1 MLWAQLAPD
10 LVCVV
15 CCLVAAVTD
24 LRSRTIPNWLT
35 LGGILAGLLLNT
47 VLAGVLGAG
56 WLTGLLSATGGAL
69 LLLIVF
75 GLLGLINFVGMGD
88 AKLMAAVG
96 ACLRWPLALWA
107 LAYVALAGGLIAII
121 YALLRGRLGQVFRN
135 LGILGR
141 RIVKRDAEEKEVEL
155 HRIPYALAI
164 LLGTIWAV
172 AARYLP
178 SVRVP

>member
-1 MLWAQLAPD
+1 MIWAQLAPD
-10 LVCVV
+10 LVCIL

-24 LRSRTIPNWLT
+24 LRTRTIPNWLT
-35 LGGILAGLLLNT
+35 LGGILLGLLLNT
-47 VLAGVLGAG
+47 VLPGVLAGA
-56 WLTGLLSATGGAL
+56 WLSGLFSALGGAM

-88 AKLMAAVG
+88 VKLMAAVG
-96 ACLRWPLALWA
+96 ACVRWPLAIWA
-107 LAYVALAGGLIAII
+107 LAYVAFAGGVIAIL

-135 LGILGR
+135 LGRLGR
-141 RIVKRDAEEKEVEL
+141 RIVKRGEDEPEVEL

-164 LLGTIWAV
+164 LCGTLWAV

-178 SVRVP
+178 ALRVP